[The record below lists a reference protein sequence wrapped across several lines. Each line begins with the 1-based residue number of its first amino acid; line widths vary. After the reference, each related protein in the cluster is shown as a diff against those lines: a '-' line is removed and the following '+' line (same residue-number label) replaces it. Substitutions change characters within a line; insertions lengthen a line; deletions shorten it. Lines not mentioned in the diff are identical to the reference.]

1 MAITLTF
8 IPALLLI
15 LLAAA
20 GGRVLSLKLDQP
32 EILGELI
39 FGIILGN
46 IIVLAPGAQDP
57 VSDVARIG
65 ILLLLFLTGL
75 DLDFERFK
83 ESTLPATGV
92 AFGGIALPFGLGYFL
107 GTTFGFNNIESLFI
121 GASLVATSV
130 GITASILQETGTL
143 QTDLGAL
150 IIDSAIIDDVIGV
163 IMMTAI
169 FGIATTGTFQI
180 ANTLYLIIFSI
191 LFFILSLT
199 IGIKAIK
206 ELAKRIQIEKENLL
220 LGGLVI
226 LLAFAMITEQM
237 GLAGVIGAFVAGL
250 VTGQTG
256 YSRQLS
262 KSVSL
267 IGRGFFI
274 PIFFV
279 TVGMK
284 FDLGSFTSIGL
295 FAIILAGLG
304 IGGKILGSGL
314 AAKISNFTNKESIA
328 TGVAMVPRAEVALII
343 AHFGVRN
350 DVFGS
355 EILSAVVLLVLIST
369 LITPPLLWRV
379 LKEK

>member
-130 GITASILQETGTL
+130 GMTASILQETGTL

-169 FGIATTGTFQI
+169 FGLATTGTFQI

-262 KSVSL
+262 ESVSL

-379 LKEK
+379 LKER

>member
-1 MAITLTF
+1 MSITLTF

-20 GGRVLSLKLDQP
+20 GGRLLSLKLDQP

-46 IIVLAPGAQDP
+46 IIVLAPGAKDP

-65 ILLLLFLTGL
+65 ILLLLYLTGL

-83 ESTLPATGV
+83 ESALPASGV
-92 AFGGIALPFGLGYFL
+92 ALGGVALPFGLGYFL
-107 GTTFGFNNIESLFI
+107 GTSFGFSNIESLFL

-130 GITASILQETGTL
+130 GLSASILHETGYL

-150 IIDSAIIDDVIGV
+150 IIDSAIMDDVIGV
-163 IMMTAI
+163 IMMTAV
-169 FGIATTGTFQI
+169 FGLATTGAFQI
-180 ANTLYLIIFSI
+180 ADTLYLIIFSI
-191 LFFILSLT
+191 LFFVLSLT
-199 IGIKAIK
+199 VGIKAIK

-237 GLAGVIGAFVAGL
+237 GLAGIIGAFVAGL
-250 VTGQTG
+250 VTGQTD
-256 YSRQLS
+256 YAPKLS
-262 KSVSL
+262 ESVTL

-284 FDLGSFTSIGL
+284 FDISTVTSIGL
-295 FAIILAGLG
+295 FSVILVSFAIA
-304 IGGKILGSGL
+304 GKILGSGL
-314 AAKISNFTNKESIA
+314 AARVSNFTNEESIA

-343 AHFGVRN
+343 ASFGVSN
-350 DVFGS
+350 NVFGS
-355 EILSAVVLLVLIST
+355 TMLSAIVIMVIVTT
-369 LITPPLLWRV
+369 LITPTILWRV
-379 LKEK
+379 LKET

>member
-1 MAITLTF
+1 MPITLTF

-20 GGRVLSLKLDQP
+20 GGRLLSLKLDQP

-83 ESTLPATGV
+83 ESTIPASGV

-163 IMMTAI
+163 IMMTTI
-169 FGIATTGTFQI
+169 FGLATTGTFQI

-295 FAIILAGLG
+295 FAIILAVLG

-355 EILSAVVLLVLIST
+355 EILSAIVLLVLIST

-379 LKEK
+379 LKES